1 MSSEMRPENGLEQGE
16 RDPVVT
22 DPGQVIDLERAKA
35 ALASAGADSQSATD
49 PGPPGLLRKLSHA
62 VGMRG
67 DSPPDPETISAE
79 QVQRLRVRARSS
91 TSAEPTVADELSTAL
106 GLAHQIRA
114 GGYGVDLASER
125 LEFIL
130 DCLLDDAPKLTL
142 ARDERLR
149 LQFDI
154 YRRSGIVSRS
164 LAAISAGSSV
174 AMVIAALIASLVI
187 WGAVVLLVSYL
198 VLHPFS
204 PVFRDMFFMNGQM
217 LIVVAFGAFIGGVIS
232 IATRLGEFSRVSGL
246 DPLAMFLT
254 AMFKPLIG
262 VILSVFILSTLAGGV
277 ITLGFLDG
285 NMGWKQAGEGPLTFY
300 VTDKALYI
308 LFMLSFLAGFSERFA
323 WDFVDRA
330 QGIAQGTPAAASSE
344 RTKA

>member
-1 MSSEMRPENGLEQGE
+1 MSSEMHTGV
-16 RDPVVT
+16 DPVERPAAA

-35 ALASAGADSQSATD
+35 ALATAAAPAAPAAT
-49 PGPPGLLRKLSHA
+49 PGLLKQLSNA
-62 VGMRG
+62 VSMRG
-67 DSPPDPETISAE
+67 GPPTDLETISAD
-79 QVQRLRVRARSS
+79 QVQRLRARARSS
-91 TSAEPTVADELSTAL
+91 ASTEPTVADELSTAL

-125 LEFIL
+125 LEFIF

-174 AMVIAALIASLVI
+174 AMVIAALIASLII
-187 WGAVVLLVSYL
+187 WGAVVLLVSFL

-204 PVFRDMFFMNGQM
+204 PVLKDMFFMNGQM

-262 VILSVFILSTLAGGV
+262 VILSVFIVSTLAGGV
-277 ITLGFLDG
+277 ISLGFLDKDMTW
-285 NMGWKQAGEGPLTFY
+285 NVANDTLV
-300 VTDKALYI
+300 VTNKALYT

-330 QGIAQGTPAAASSE
+330 QGIAQGTPAA
-344 RTKA
+344 TPDQKG